1 MGPDHPVRV
10 ASGDCMCDF
19 VSRWVQIN
27 LNVKFIYCSSLFK
40 LEKCAEVKYDSLNI
54 MSTKSLNTFG
64 NDFGMDIFLCMVLL
78 QHYTVR
84 DRHKTHSSR
93 FRNNSWGQRICP
105 LNHTRVFL
113 PQNEWHMTYTKLS
126 WPKLKKDLPL
136 LDFLDFLL
144 SPDLELKAT
153 AGALL
158 IELKPSVCRH

>member
-1 MGPDHPVRV
+1 MHLGPDHPVRV

-105 LNHTRVFL
+105 LNHTNLSFPTQSL
-113 PQNEWHMTYTKLS
+113 PPPKWMAHDIYKIIMT
-126 WPKLKKDLPL
+126 
-136 LDFLDFLL
+136 
-144 SPDLELKAT
+144 
-153 AGALL
+153 
-158 IELKPSVCRH
+158 